1 MALSTYSS
9 NNVTIAIAGQNV
21 TGLAP
26 DNFITLQRNS
36 DVLDV
41 EVGAHT
47 DDIAKS
53 VLPDKTGLATLSLQQ
68 NSQTHKVLS
77 AILQAQ
83 DASGILA
90 EFSMLVADPSG
101 SIVCLAKKCSIK
113 VSPEQGLGNS
123 ATGST
128 RVWVFHVDQMPF
140 LGVKDFN
147 DLDATALAQVS
158 SAVSTILDQIG
169 LPSF

>member
-9 NNVTIAIAGQNV
+9 NNVSIAIAGQNV

-47 DDIAKS
+47 SDIAKS
-53 VLPDKTGLATLSLQQ
+53 IIPDKTGLATLSLQQ

-90 EFSMLVADPSG
+90 EFSMAVADPSG

-113 VSPEQGLGNS
+113 VTPEQGLGSS

-128 RVWVFHVDQMPF
+128 RVWVFHVDYMPF
-140 LGVKDFN
+140 LGVDEFSSE
-147 DLDATALAQVS
+147 DATALAQVS